1 LRREAGCA
9 GVRFMKIIDR
19 YVIRQL
25 LMPFGIGLLVF
36 TFLIMLRPLQE
47 YAENLVAKN
56 IPVPMIGWL
65 MVMLVPQALAL
76 TIPMSLLLGLLVGFG
91 RLSADR
97 EFVAMQACGIG
108 LKRLLI
114 PVGIV
119 SFLSLIVTG
128 YIWFYGYPN
137 ANAAF
142 LDTMV
147 QLMAE
152 RAEGNVRPHVFY
164 REIPN
169 VMLYVRDVPP
179 SGDGWDGVFMAD
191 TRPGVPETTYMAR
204 HGRIAVNRAKRTV
217 DIVLEDTIRRT
228 LDANGSLDVAR
239 VSQSIVSID
248 PGAVLPIRSAAAKG
262 LPEMT
267 VSELKVAAAEKE
279 KEGLSSHNE
288 WVAIH
293 QKYAIPF
300 ACVVFG
306 VIGLA
311 LGATHRR
318 DGALGSFVL
327 GLVVVFA
334 YYIPLYMGPQMVK
347 GDIIPPW
354 LAAWLPNI
362 ILGALAL
369 ALFVWR
375 ERVADQPIRL
385 PGFLHRRLSK
395 PHTARRSSLLGFL
408 RILDRYVT
416 AMYLRILVLSAASLM
431 AVFYISTFIDRADKL
446 FKGTATSGM
455 LADYFWYVTPQYV
468 YYVIPLAVLLATL
481 ITVAVLTRNSELI
494 VMKACG
500 VSLYRIAVPMFI
512 CAAVAAGVIYTMD
525 RGVVGPYFERAER
538 LRLAMNGQ
546 ASTPLNPL
554 SYGWI
559 QGGNDDLYF
568 FRLYDPKERRLAGL
582 TRYEFSRGMTRLVRQ
597 TYAENADFL
606 GLADDGH
613 GKWRVSQGWTRDFA
627 DNGEQRSVMPIA
639 GDVRQFEPATTYG
652 IEQPEPKF
660 MRLGDL
666 QAYTERMIAG
676 GYNMFPQQVWV
687 ARRNAF
693 PFVTLIMTLIAVPF
707 AVTVGRGGAMA
718 GIAVGIGL
726 ALVYWVS
733 ISIFAALGGGGLIA
747 PTLAAWAPNMLFGA
761 AALYLLLTVRT

>member
-1 LRREAGCA
+1 
-9 GVRFMKIIDR
+9 MKIIDR

-25 LMPFGIGLLVF
+25 LMPFGLGLLVF

-47 YAENLVAKN
+47 YAEDLVAKN
-56 IPVPMIGWL
+56 IAPPIIGWL
-65 MVMLVPQALAL
+65 MVLLVPQALAL
-76 TIPMSLLLGLLVGFG
+76 TIPMSLLVGLLVGFG

-97 EFVAMQACGIG
+97 EFVAMQACGIS

-114 PVGIV
+114 PVGLV
-119 SFLSLIVTG
+119 SMLSLVATA

-137 ANAAF
+137 ANANF
-142 LDTMV
+142 LDLMV
-147 QLMAE
+147 QVLAE

-169 VMLYVRDVPP
+169 LMLYVRDVPP
-179 SGDGWDGVFMAD
+179 SGDGWDGVFMSD
-191 TRPGVPETTYMAR
+191 TRPGQPEAVYMAR
-204 HGRIAVNRAKRTV
+204 HGRIAINRTKRTV

-228 LDANGSLDVAR
+228 LDATGNYDVANIAQMT
-239 VSQSIVSID
+239 VSVD
-248 PGAVLPIRSAAAKG
+248 PASVIPVRSGATKG

-267 VSELKVAAAEKE
+267 VPELKAAAAAREQQ
-279 KEGLSSHNE
+279 GLSSHNE

-293 QKYAIPF
+293 QKFAIPF

-327 GLVVVFA
+327 GLIVVFA
-334 YYIPLYMGPQMVK
+334 YYIPLYLGPQLVK

-362 ILGALAL
+362 VLGGLAA

-385 PGFLHRRLSK
+385 PAAIQRRFSK
-395 PHTARRSSLLGFL
+395 QAGVRRSRSLGIL
-408 RILDRYVT
+408 RILDRYV
-416 AMYLRILVLSAASLM
+416 AGLYVRIMLLSAASLM
-431 AVFYISTFIDRADKL
+431 GVFYISTFIDRADKL
-446 FKGTATSGM
+446 FKGTATPRM
-455 LADYFWYVTPQYV
+455 LIDYFWYVTPQYV

-481 ITVAVLTRNSELI
+481 IAIAVLTRNSELI

-500 VSLYRIAVPMFI
+500 VSLYRLAAPMFV
-512 CAAVAAGVIYTMD
+512 CAILAAGAIYVLD
-525 RGVVGPYFERAER
+525 RTVVGPYFEQAER

-546 ASTPLNPL
+546 ATAPLNPL
-554 SYGWI
+554 SYGWV
-559 QGGNDDLYF
+559 QGRSDDLYF
-568 FRLYDPKERRLAGL
+568 FRMYNPSEHKLTGV
-582 TRYEFSRGMTRLVRQ
+582 TRYEFTRGMTRLVRQ
-597 TYAENADFL
+597 TYAEEATFVGAAPD
-606 GLADDGH
+606 AH
-613 GKWRVSQGWTRDFA
+613 GEWRVTKGWSRDF
-627 DNGEQRSVMPIA
+627 DDSGQVRKDSFTPI
-639 GDVRQFEPATTYG
+639 VNETRLFEPATYYG
-652 IEQPEPKF
+652 LEQPDPKF

-666 QAYTERMIAG
+666 QQYTARMIAS
-676 GYNMFPQQVWV
+676 GYDMFPQQVWV
-687 ARRNAF
+687 ARRYAF

-707 AVTVGRGGAMA
+707 AVTIGRGGAMA
-718 GIAVGIGL
+718 GIAVGIAL

-747 PTLAAWAPNMLFGA
+747 PGLAAWAPNMLFGA
-761 AALYLLLTVRT
+761 GALYLLLTVRT

>member
-1 LRREAGCA
+1 
-9 GVRFMKIIDR
+9 VKIIDR

-25 LMPFGIGLLVF
+25 LMPFGLGLLVF

-47 YAENLVAKN
+47 YAEDLVARN
-56 IPVPMIGWL
+56 IAVPVIGWL
-65 MVMLVPQALAL
+65 MVLLVPQALAL

-114 PVGIV
+114 PVGVV
-119 SFLSLIVTG
+119 SMVSLVATA

-137 ANAAF
+137 ANANF
-142 LDTMV
+142 LDLMV
-147 QLMAE
+147 KVLAE

-169 VMLYVRDVPP
+169 LMLYVRDVPP
-179 SGDGWDGVFMAD
+179 SGDGWDGVFMSD
-191 TRPGVPETTYMAR
+191 TRPGQPEAAYMAR
-204 HGRIAVNRAKRTV
+204 HGRIAINRSKRTV
-217 DIVLEDTIRRT
+217 DLVLEDTIRRT
-228 LDANGSLDVAR
+228 LDAKGNYDVAF
-239 VSQSIVSID
+239 VPQLTLSVD
-248 PGAVLPIRSAAAKG
+248 PATVIPVRSGATKG

-267 VSELKVAAAEKE
+267 VPELRAAAAAKE
-279 KEGLSSHNE
+279 REGLSSHNE

-293 QKYAIPF
+293 QKFAIPF
-300 ACVVFG
+300 ACIVFG

-334 YYIPLYMGPQMVK
+334 YYIPLYLGPQLVK
-347 GDIIPPW
+347 GNVIPPW

-362 ILGALAL
+362 VLGGLAA

-385 PGFLHRRLSK
+385 PGALHSRVSK
-395 PHTARRSSLLGFL
+395 PRGAHHGGPLSFL
-408 RILDRYVT
+408 RILDRYVA
-416 AMYLRILVLSAASLM
+416 AMYLRMLLLSGASLM

-446 FKGTATSGM
+446 FKGTATPSM
-455 LADYFWYVTPQYV
+455 LVDYFWYVTPQYL
-468 YYVIPLAVLLATL
+468 YYVIPLAVLIATL
-481 ITVAVLTRNSELI
+481 VTIAVLTRNSELI

-500 VSLYRIAVPMFI
+500 VSLYRLAAPMFA
-512 CAAVAAGVIYTMD
+512 CAVLAAGVIYLLD
-525 RGVVGPYFERAER
+525 RSIVGPYFERAER
-538 LRLAMNGQ
+538 LRLQMNGVGT
-546 ASTPLNPL
+546 APLNPL
-554 SYGWI
+554 SYGWV
-559 QGGNDDLYF
+559 QGSGDDIYYF
-568 FRLYDPKERRLAGL
+568 RAYDPSAHRLTGV
-582 TRYEFSRGMTRLVRQ
+582 TRYEFTRGMTRLLRQ
-597 TYAENADFL
+597 TYAEDAMFVGPTAD
-606 GLADDGH
+606 AH
-613 GKWRVSQGWTRDFA
+613 GEWQISHGWTREFDEQ
-627 DNGEQRSVMPIA
+627 GEVSKLTPIS
-639 GDVRQFEPATTYG
+639 GEMRVFEPATYYG

-666 QAYTERMIAG
+666 QRYTVRMIAS
-676 GYNMFPQQVWV
+676 GYDMFTQQVWV

-707 AVTVGRGGAMA
+707 AVTIGRGGAMA

-733 ISIFAALGGGGLIA
+733 ISFFAALGGGGLIA
-747 PTLAAWAPNMLFGA
+747 PMLAAWAPNMLFGA
-761 AALYLLLTVRT
+761 GALYLLLTVRT